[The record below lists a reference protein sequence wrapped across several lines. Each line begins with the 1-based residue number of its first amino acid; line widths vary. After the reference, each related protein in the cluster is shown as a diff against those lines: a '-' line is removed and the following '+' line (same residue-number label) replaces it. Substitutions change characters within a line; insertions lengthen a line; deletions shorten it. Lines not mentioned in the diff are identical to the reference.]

1 MQLDGLL
8 EQAPM
13 PAVAVS
19 VFDRER
25 VLYSG
30 VACAGRDDWWD
41 LASLTKVLVTLPE
54 ALERLELDVPIGS
67 FWPRAAGSPVGG
79 CTVRQML
86 CHSTGLPDTVQFFRS
101 LKGREAIVEAAIAL
115 PLNPSQGP
123 TYSDIGYLLLGEL
136 IADMTGSSLAD
147 LALARTGLR
156 FGPIAEPA
164 VPTEQCEWRGRLVA
178 GEVHDENA
186 WAMGGVAGH
195 AGGFGTLDLVTSAAR
210 AVMNQ
215 PQELQATS
223 TAGERF
229 ALGWWLAPTRGLGGP
244 NPGVNGFGHAGFV
257 GNRMWFEPDYGYG
270 LVILS
275 NRVHP
280 TRHADR
286 APYIA
291 WCDDLLQ
298 TIAGELR
305 R

>member
-1 MQLDGLL
+1 
-8 EQAPM
+8 M

-30 VACAGRDDWWD
+30 VARAGRDDWWD

-54 ALERLELDVPIGS
+54 ALARLELDVPIGEL
-67 FWPRAAGSPVGG
+67 WPRASTAPVGA

-86 CHSTGLPDTVQFFRS
+86 CHSTGLPDTVQFFRTCRT
-101 LKGREAIVEAAIAL
+101 KDEIVEAAVAL
-115 PLNPSQGP
+115 PLKPSQGP
-123 TYSDIGYLLLGEL
+123 IYSDIGYLLLGEL
-136 IADMTGSSLAD
+136 LTEVTGSSLDD
-147 LALARTGLR
+147 LAKARTGLR
-156 FGPIAEPA
+156 FGPIADPA
-164 VPTEQCEWRGRLVA
+164 VPTEQCEWRGRLVI

-186 WAMGGVAGH
+186 WAMGGISGH
-195 AGGFGTLDLVTSAAR
+195 AGGFGTLDLVTEAAR
-210 AVMNQ
+210 AVLPQ
-215 PQELQATS
+215 PQKLQATNA
-223 TAGERF
+223 AGERF

-257 GNRMWFEPDYGYG
+257 GNRVWFEPDYGYG

-286 APYIA
+286 APFIA
-291 WCDDLLQ
+291 WCDNLLQ

-305 R
+305 

>member
-1 MQLDGLL
+1 
-8 EQAPM
+8 M

-25 VLYSG
+25 VLCSG
-30 VACAGRDDWWD
+30 VARAGRDDWWD

-54 ALERLELDVPIGS
+54 ALARLDLDVPLRS
-67 FWPRAAGSPVGG
+67 LWPRASASPVGG

-86 CHSTGLPDTVQFFRS
+86 CHSTGLPDTVPFFRT
-101 LKGREAIVEAAIAL
+101 LGTRDEIVEAALAL
-115 PLNPSQGP
+115 PLNPAQGP
-123 TYSDIGYLLLGEL
+123 IYSDIGYLLLGQLLAEV
-136 IADMTGSSLAD
+136 TGSSLAD

-156 FGPIAEPA
+156 FGPISPA
-164 VPTEQCEWRGRLVA
+164 VPTEQCDWRGRLIA

-186 WAMGGVAGH
+186 WAMGGVSGH

-210 AVMNQ
+210 AVLDQ

-223 TAGERF
+223 GAGERF

-244 NPGVNGFGHAGFV
+244 NPGHNGFGHAGFV
-257 GNRMWFEPDYGYG
+257 GNRMWLEPDYGYG
-270 LVILS
+270 VVILS

-286 APYIA
+286 VPYIA
-291 WCDDLLQ
+291 WCDNLLQ
-298 TIAGELR
+298 TVAGELR
-305 R
+305 

>member
-1 MQLDGLL
+1 
-8 EQAPM
+8 M

-25 VLYSG
+25 VLYSA
-30 VACAGRDDWWD
+30 VARSVRDDWWD

-54 ALERLELDVPIGS
+54 ALARLELDVPIGQL
-67 FWPRAAGSPVGG
+67 WPRASAAPVGA

-86 CHSTGLPDTVQFFRS
+86 CHSTGLPDTVQFFRTCRS
-101 LKGREAIVEAAIAL
+101 KDEIVEAALAL
-115 PLNPSQGP
+115 PLSPTQGP
-123 TYSDIGYLLLGEL
+123 IYSDIGYLLLGEL
-136 IADMTGSSLAD
+136 LTEVTGSSLAD
-147 LALARTGLR
+147 LAKARTGLR

-164 VPTEQCEWRGRLVA
+164 VPTEQCEWRGRLVI

-186 WAMGGVAGH
+186 WAMGGVSGH
-195 AGGFGTLDLVTSAAR
+195 AGGFGTLDLVTEAAR
-210 AVMNQ
+210 AVLPL

-223 TAGERF
+223 AAGERF

-244 NPGVNGFGHAGFV
+244 HPGANGFGHAGFV
-257 GNRMWFEPDYGYG
+257 GNRIWLEPDYGYG

-286 APYIA
+286 APFIA
-291 WCDDLLQ
+291 WCDNLLQ
-298 TIAGELR
+298 TVAGELR
-305 R
+305 